1 VPRCSACPA
10 RYTGSCSTPWAPVLT
25 DWNMPGL
32 RPAALR
38 LRRTRPRR
46 DGLGWAASDVPLQH
60 ESESYAKHRQRLT
73 PHTSQATR
81 RLFLSDSGP
90 VGTRLCSTRH
100 RFGNGWAQPCFSRF
114 NAGYALST
122 GTSRHFTRLPQH
134 AALDIV
140 NFCIVSL
147 SSSVAVSIRLQPPHP
162 SSPHTLAVPGRKII
176 RFIIKP
182 LSTTA
187 KGVYL
192 NTLPSAHSYVLPSTS
207 MGLSH
212 AHWSLTNSR
221 SSGLE
226 GSSLV
231 NS

>member
-1 VPRCSACPA
+1 
-10 RYTGSCSTPWAPVLT
+10 
-25 DWNMPGL
+25 MPGL
-32 RPAALR
+32 RPATLR
-38 LRRTRPRR
+38 PAARPTPEADSTTRPRR
-46 DGLGWAASDVPLQH
+46 DGLGWEQRAAGTRGRVLRQTPPTAPSSFSCPTPSLSLLGCARLDTDSSMARPGCVSAASTRGTVSPRARHVTSLDSP
-60 ESESYAKHRQRLT
+60 
-73 PHTSQATR
+73 PHHS
-81 RLFLSDSGP
+81 
-90 VGTRLCSTRH
+90 
-100 RFGNGWAQPCFSRF
+100 
-114 NAGYALST
+114 
-122 GTSRHFTRLPQH
+122 
-134 AALDIV
+134 ALDIV

-192 NTLPSAHSYVLPSTS
+192 NTLPSAHSYFLPATS